1 MKIFIN
7 EIQIDILYN
16 LLTEEKY
23 DSVAKS
29 VKPGDELKIV
39 DKNNDEIIFSVV
51 SNDGGRLYLKSA
63 IKGNIYSNDFFFKDL
78 SDIDNNSMELK
89 RVNTPAEFR
98 NIDDDSER
106 LKKVLKKYPV
116 DTWKKF
122 TFKTIKQLY
131 LNDIDIDINDTQA
144 QQQAQQPQGA
154 KDVKNYT
161 AVTDPGE
168 LGDLLSDFN
177 AFKEGSDYNFHLI
190 DGGEIKTN
198 LFDNKGGSL
207 NFKVLSLDGSASRYI
222 DLENADIRLD
232 VNANNI
238 KKFEYYDKDTDETS
252 TYYNITFKS
261 VLGGSGP
268 GSQKK
273 VTVKYISD
281 INLKTKPEVPEVDDM
296 SIEDITDL
304 VLNDKTFK
312 SAFRQDK
319 SLLSQFLT
327 GKVTPDGIFKARR
340 ILKKYF
346 NPFDVETDPR
356 KLKKLSDK
364 FKKGQAYVIKI
375 TDMDFKYGSIELL
388 KGRTYGDDSEK
399 IIGDKRTD
407 TNGIPIAY
415 LKGDGFT
422 IKIDKQI
429 DKNQYKGTIITSD
442 GHEEQRTFAINYKRK
457 QF

>member
-7 EIQIDILYN
+7 EIQLDILYN

-39 DKNNDEIIFSVV
+39 DKNNNEILFSVIL
-51 SNDGGRLYLKSA
+51 NDAGRLYLKSA
-63 IKGNIYSNDFFFKDL
+63 IKNNIYSNDFFFKDL

-89 RVNTPAEFR
+89 RVNTPSEFR

-106 LKKVLKKYPV
+106 LKKVLKKYPI

-131 LNDIDIDINDTQA
+131 LNDIDIDINDRQA
-144 QQQAQQPQGA
+144 QQQAQQPQGV

-168 LGDLLSDFN
+168 LGDLISDFN

-281 INLKTKPEVPEVDDM
+281 INVKTKPPKKEKNKPNIDDM
-296 SIEDITDL
+296 SVEDITNL
-304 VLNDKTFK
+304 VINDATLQQ
-312 SAFRQDK
+312 AFYKKPGFLQ
-319 SLLSQFLT
+319 SLIG
-327 GKVTPDGIFKARR
+327 GKPKGILAAKK
-340 ILKKYF
+340 ILRKYF
-346 NPFDVETDPR
+346 DSTYSDTSTT
-356 KLKKLSDK
+356 KGIKQLSDK
-364 FKKGQAYVIKI
+364 FKTGQLYEIKLQDNSFNYSGVNI
-375 TDMDFKYGSIELL
+375 DMLETYILKAFKQTTTSGQPRPFL
-388 KGRTYGDDSEK
+388 KGEGYVVK
-399 IIGDKRTD
+399 INSKIGD
-407 TNGIPIAY
+407 TNDY
-415 LKGDGFT
+415 RV
-422 IKIDKQI
+422 
-429 DKNQYKGTIITSD
+429 TIIVDSD
-442 GHEEQRTFAINYKRK
+442 NYEENRTMRITNLY
-457 QF
+457 